1 MLHDDG
7 TRNITPVGWTC
18 VCVLRTYRHLRKVA
32 SCWISRE
39 VIESNK
45 RMPKYSVWS
54 LVLVAWVLFALTVAA
69 EGTYDSSY
77 GSTLL
82 VKVQN
87 TSASE
92 RRVFVHSGCLVV
104 MLDGNKLREKHGEF
118 YYCYFKAFR
127 ISL

>member
-1 MLHDDG
+1 MKL
-7 TRNITPVGWTC
+7 
-18 VCVLRTYRHLRKVA
+18 
-32 SCWISRE
+32 
-39 VIESNK
+39 NK
-45 RMPKYSVWS
+45 GMPRFSVWS
-54 LVLVAWVLFALTVAA
+54 LITVAWSLFAFSVAA

-104 MLDGNKLREKHGEF
+104 LLDGNNLRENMENSII
-118 YYCYFKAFR
+118 ATSR
-127 ISL
+127 PL